1 MRRYHFAAITVII
14 SLCFLFLVSESHGQ
28 AHTKGRPVAP
38 LMPTLKPGDYVW
50 HPEVSPAGPVVVLVS
65 IPDQIMYGFN
75 ILTTG
80 NQ

>member
-1 MRRYHFAAITVII
+1 
-14 SLCFLFLVSESHGQ
+14 
-28 AHTKGRPVAP
+28 
-38 LMPTLKPGDYVW
+38 MPTLKPGDYVW